1 MKANDLDLLE
11 LIDIRKEEGKI
22 FIGND
27 RVMVIDVASLGML
40 RKELMETVGV
50 EAAKGILTRFGYAQG
65 WRTANSLKENI
76 PWDNNKEWARG
87 GGRLHQIEG
96 VAKVTPVKK
105 SKHLQEG
112 YWDSSYEAEQHLV
125 GFGKSDEPV
134 CWSLTGFASGY
145 TSAVMKKRIIF
156 IEDKCIAKGDPR
168 CHVIG
173 KPAEQ
178 WGKEIDSVL
187 RYYSHRNLMKT
198 LGSVAKK
205 LRQTEKK
212 LKEKTDKL
220 ENEEIR
226 DHNIL
231 ARSPNM
237 IAVLQTAQQIAP
249 VDSTILILGESGSGK
264 ERLAKFIHQNSS
276 RAKGDFV
283 PINCGAFPETLL
295 ETELFGHVKGAF
307 TGADSDRIG
316 IFEQADGGT
325 LFLDEVG
332 EMTPRTQ
339 VRLLRTLQEREIQR
353 VGESKIKKINVRI
366 LAATNQDLMQM
377 VREKRFRED
386 LYYRLRVVELRLPP
400 LRDRREDIVPL
411 AKLFL
416 DRFSGRYNKNITG
429 FDHFFADFILRHPWP
444 GNIRELQNVIE
455 SAVALTQGKKLT
467 VRDIPGNVSFHLET
481 EEDTKRPVRK
491 LSEEVI
497 HAVSNA
503 LEVMKG
509 ASQAEIAM
517 ALGIT
522 PATLWRKKKEI
533 EKIRSL

>member
-1 MKANDLDLLE
+1 
-11 LIDIRKEEGKI
+11 
-22 FIGND
+22 
-27 RVMVIDVASLGML
+27 

-65 WRTANSLKENI
+65 WRTANSLKKNI

-105 SKHLQEG
+105 SKYLQEG
-112 YWDSSYEAEQHLV
+112 YWDNSYEAEQHLV
-125 GFGKSDEPV
+125 GFAKSDEPV

-145 TSAVMKKRIIF
+145 TSAVMKKRVIF
-156 IEDKCIAKGDPR
+156 IEDKCVAKGDSR

-173 KPAEQ
+173 KPVEQ
-178 WGKEIDSVL
+178 WGKEAESVL

-220 ENEEIR
+220 KKEEVR
-226 DHNIL
+226 DQNIS
-231 ARSPNM
+231 ARSPCM
-237 IAVLQTAQQIAP
+237 IAVLQTAQRTAP

-264 ERLAKFIHQNSS
+264 ELLAKFIHQNSS
-276 RAKGDFV
+276 RAQGDFV
-283 PINCGAFPETLL
+283 PINCGAFPEALL

-307 TGADSDRIG
+307 TGADSDRMG

-339 VRLLRTLQEREIQR
+339 VRLLRALQEKEIQR
-353 VGESKIKKINVRI
+353 VGESKIKKVNVRI
-366 LAATNQDLMQM
+366 LAATNQDLVQM
-377 VREKRFRED
+377 VKEKTFRED

-416 DRFSGRYNKNITG
+416 DRFSGRYNKNIIG

-455 SAVALTQGKKLT
+455 SAVVLTQGRKLT
-467 VRDIPGNVSFHLET
+467 VQDIPGNVSLHLKT
-481 EEDTKRPVRK
+481 EDDTKRPVLK
-491 LSEEVI
+491 LSEEVS

-503 LEVMKG
+503 LQVMKG